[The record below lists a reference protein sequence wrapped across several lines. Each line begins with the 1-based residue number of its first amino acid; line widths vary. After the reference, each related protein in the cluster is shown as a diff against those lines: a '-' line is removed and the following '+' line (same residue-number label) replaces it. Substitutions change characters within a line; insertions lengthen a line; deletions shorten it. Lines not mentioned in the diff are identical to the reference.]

1 MRCRMFSLLTACV
14 SLVISGSI
22 SFAADQKIEFNRDVR
37 PILSNNCYLCHGPDP
52 KHREGGLRLDQ
63 REGATTKLESGH
75 TGIVPNDASTSEV
88 IRRILSQNP
97 DEQMPPKSS
106 GKSLTKAEINTLKQW
121 IAEGAEY
128 QGHWAFLAPVRRDP
142 PATRFGTHVR
152 NDIDNFILARL
163 EAAGLEPSPEADK
176 VALIRRVTLDLTG
189 LPPSPSDVDIFLADK
204 SPEAYE
210 RAVDRLLMSPR
221 YGEHQGRIW
230 LDAARYGDTHGLHL
244 DNERSLWPYRE
255 WVINAINSNK
265 PFNQFT
271 IEQLAGD
278 LIPNATT
285 DQKVA
290 SGFNRCNVT
299 TSEGGSINDEV
310 LVRYAVDRTE
320 ALSTVWMGLTLNC
333 CVCHSHKFDPIS
345 QKEFYSLYSY
355 FYSMADAAM
364 DGNALLPPPILK
376 LPRDS
381 DTAKIKELDGLIAAT
396 NQEIA
401 SELAKVQYVDPLEG
415 MDPPADALT
424 VVKQELVWIDD
435 ALPPG
440 ANAQGDTPWK
450 FVSKGEGPVLSGE
463 KASTRT
469 ATALSQHFF
478 TGANPGLKIGDG
490 DILFAYVFIDPANPP
505 KSVMLQ
511 FNDGAWEH
519 RVNWGDANAIPFG
532 ALNTPAKRQMGDLP
546 KAGEWV
552 RLEVNAQHVGLAPG
566 ATLNG
571 WAFTQFGGTCYW
583 DRAGIVT
590 RATPVQTEFTSQIA
604 WEQSELPTPKKEL
617 PGPVQEAIK
626 LERAKRSPDQQK
638 LLRNYFIENV
648 NTTTRPVYAALRA
661 KLADYDK
668 QKKDIDA
675 AIPATMISGDLP
687 QPRDAFVLIRGAYDK
702 KGDKV
707 ERGVPSILPPLPEG
721 VPNNRLGLAQW
732 LVAPNHPLTSRV
744 IVNRYWQQFFGTG
757 IVKTAEDFGA
767 QGVWPTHP
775 ELLDWLATEF
785 IRTGWD
791 VKRMHKLM
799 VMSGT
804 YRQSSKVSPALLA
817 KDPDNQLLARGPR
830 FRLDAEVIRDSV
842 LAISG
847 LLVEREG
854 GKSVKPYQPEGIW
867 EAVAFVGSNTREF
880 RQDSG
885 ENLYRRSLYTFW
897 KRTSPP
903 PLLATFDAPSREN
916 CTVRRPRTNTPLQAL
931 ALMNDKQ
938 YVEAARKLAAR
949 IMKEGGATPQERLT
963 YGFRLATAR
972 GPSAGELDV
981 LQRTLQ
987 KQLQAF
993 TADKAA
999 ADKLLS
1005 YGDSPKVTD
1014 LDPSEHAA
1022 WTMIANLLINLD
1034 ETITK

>member
-1 MRCRMFSLLTACV
+1 MQRWLCSFLFATVTLLPLCSNTH
-14 SLVISGSI
+14 G
-22 SFAADQKIEFNRDVR
+22 ADRKIEFNRDIR

-63 REGATTKLESGH
+63 RDGAMAKLESGH
-75 TGIVPNDASTSEV
+75 AGIVPNDLSASELV
-88 IRRILSQNP
+88 KRITSQNP
-97 DEQMPPKSS
+97 DEQMPPKAS
-106 GKSLTKAEINTLKQW
+106 GKSLTAAEINTLKQW

-128 QGHWAFLAPVRRDP
+128 QGHWAFIAPVRRDP
-142 PATRFGTHVR
+142 PSTKFTAHAR
-152 NDIDNFILARL
+152 NEIDNFILARL
-163 EAAGLEPSPEADK
+163 ELAGLSPSNEADK
-176 VALIRRVTLDLTG
+176 VSLLRRVTLDLTG
-189 LPPSPSDVDIFLADK
+189 LPPSLSEIDSFLADT

-210 RAVDRLLMSPR
+210 RVVDRLLMSPR

-255 WVINAINSNK
+255 WVINAINANK
-265 PFNQFT
+265 PFDQFT

-299 TSEGGSINDEV
+299 TSEGGSIDAEV

-320 ALSTVWMGLTLNC
+320 ALSTVWLGLTLNC

-364 DGNALLPPPILK
+364 DGNGLLPPPVLK
-376 LPRDS
+376 LPRES
-381 DTAKIKELDGLIAAT
+381 DTSKIKELDAQIAAT
-396 NQEIA
+396 NQQIA
-401 SELAKVQYVDPLEG
+401 AELMKIQYVDPLVGAEL
-415 MDPPADALT
+415 PADALT
-424 VVKQELVWIDD
+424 VLKSELVWFDD
-435 ALPPG
+435 DLPSG
-440 ANAQGDTPWK
+440 AQQQGNTPWK
-450 FVSKGEGPVLSGE
+450 FNTKTEGPVYSGE

-469 ATALSQHFF
+469 ADGLSQHFF
-478 TGANPGLKIGDG
+478 TGANPGLKIGEG
-490 DILFAYVFIDPANPP
+490 DILFAYVYLDPANPP
-505 KSVMLQ
+505 KSIMLQ
-511 FNDGAWEH
+511 FNDGQWEH
-519 RVNWGDANAIPFG
+519 RMNWGDQNAIGFG
-532 ALNTPAKRQMGDLP
+532 ALNTPAKRQAGPLP

-552 RLEVNAQHVGLAPG
+552 RLEVNAQDVGLKAG
-566 ATLNG
+566 SMLNG

-590 RATPVQTEFTSQIA
+590 RATPLPTEFTSQIA
-604 WEQSELPTPKKEL
+604 WEQSELPTPRKEL
-617 PGPVQEAIK
+617 PGPIQELIK
-626 LERAKRSPDQQK
+626 LEPAKRNPDQQK
-638 LLRNYFIENV
+638 QLQNYFLENV
-648 NTTTRPVYAALRA
+648 NTPTKATFAVLRA
-661 KLADYDK
+661 NIAEYDK
-668 QKKDIDA
+668 QKKDVDA

-687 QPRDAFVLIRGAYDK
+687 QPREAFVLIRGAYDK
-702 KGDKV
+702 KGEKV

-721 VPNNRLGLAQW
+721 ASNNRLGLAQW
-732 LVAPNHPLTSRV
+732 LTAPNHPLTARV
-744 IVNRYWQQFFGTG
+744 IVNRYWQQFFGAG

-775 ELLDWLATEF
+775 ELLDWLSTEF

-791 VKRMHKLM
+791 VKGMHKLM

-804 YRQSSKVSPALLA
+804 YRQSSRVSPETLA
-817 KDPDNQLLARGPR
+817 RDPENQLLARGPR

-842 LAISG
+842 LSISG

-880 RQDSG
+880 KQDSG
-885 ENLYRRSLYTFW
+885 ESLYRRSLYTFW

-938 YVEAARKLAAR
+938 YVEAARKLATR
-949 IMKEGGATPQERLT
+949 MMKEGGATPQERLT

-972 GPSAGELDV
+972 TPSSKELDV

-987 KQLQAF
+987 KHQQVF
-993 TADKAA
+993 TSDKAA
-999 ADKLLS
+999 ADKLLA
-1005 YGDSPKVTD
+1005 YGDSPKATD
-1014 LDPSEHAA
+1014 LDSSEHAA
-1022 WTMIANLLINLD
+1022 WTMVANLLINLD

>member
-1 MRCRMFSLLTACV
+1 MFPLGLAIVGMLSLNSVAR
-14 SLVISGSI
+14 S
-22 SFAADQKIEFNRDVR
+22 ADHKIEFNRDVR
-37 PILSNNCYLCHGPDP
+37 PILSNNCVLCHGPDP
-52 KHREGGLRLDQ
+52 KTLEGGLRLDQ
-63 REGATTKLESGH
+63 RDGAIAKLESGH
-75 TGIVPNDASTSEV
+75 VAIVPGDVAASELV
-88 IRRILSQNP
+88 KRILSQNP

-106 GKSLTKAEINTLKQW
+106 GKSLTTAEINILKQW

-142 PATRFGTHVR
+142 PTTKFESSVR
-152 NDIDNFILARL
+152 NNIDRFILARL
-163 EAAGLEPSPEADK
+163 ETAGLAPSAEADK
-176 VALIRRVTLDLTG
+176 IALLRRVTLDLTG
-189 LPPSPSDVDIFLADK
+189 LPPTPSEVDLFLADMA
-204 SPEAYE
+204 PDAYE
-210 RAVDRLLMSPR
+210 RVVDRLLMSHR

-255 WVINAINSNK
+255 WVINAINANK
-265 PFNQFT
+265 PFDQFT

-278 LIPNATT
+278 LIPDATT

-320 ALSTVWMGLTLNC
+320 ALSTVWLGLTMNC

-381 DTAKIKELDGLIAAT
+381 DSARLKELDGQIATTTQQIAT
-396 NQEIA
+396 
-401 SELAKVQYVDPLEG
+401 ELAKVQYVDPLEG
-415 MDPPADALT
+415 TDPPADALT
-424 VVKQELVWIDD
+424 VLRQELVWIDD
-435 ALPPG
+435 DLPAG
-440 ANAQGDTPWK
+440 AQPQGDSPWK
-450 FVSKGEGPVLSGE
+450 FVTKGEGPVYSGD
-463 KASTRT
+463 KSSTRT

-478 TGANPGLKIGDG
+478 TGANPGLKIGEG
-490 DILFAYVFIDPANPP
+490 DVLFAYVYLDPANLP
-505 KSVMLQ
+505 KSIMLQ
-511 FNDGAWEH
+511 FNDGQWEH
-519 RVNWGDANAIPFG
+519 RSNWGDQNAIPFG
-532 ALNTPAKRQMGDLP
+532 ALNTPAKRHAGDLP

-552 RLEVNAQHVGLAPG
+552 RLEVNAQDVGLKPG
-566 ATLNG
+566 STLNG

-590 RATPVQTEFTSQIA
+590 ASTPVQTEFDSQVA
-604 WEQSELPTPKKEL
+604 WEQSELPTPRKEL
-617 PGPVQEAIK
+617 PANIQEAIK
-626 LERAKRSPDQQK
+626 VERAKRNPDQQK
-638 LLRNYFIENV
+638 QLREYFVAHINPGTKAPFE
-648 NTTTRPVYAALRA
+648 ALR
-661 KLADYDK
+661 KQLAEYQK
-668 QKKDIDA
+668 QKTDVDA

-687 QPRDAFVLIRGAYDK
+687 QPREAFVLIRGAYDK

-721 VPNNRLGLAQW
+721 VPNNRLGLAKW
-732 LVAPNHPLTSRV
+732 LVAPNHPLTARV

-757 IVKTAEDFGA
+757 LVKTAEDFGA

-775 ELLDWLATEF
+775 ELLDWLSTEF
-785 IRTGWD
+785 IQTGWD

-804 YRQSSKVSPALLA
+804 YRQSSKVTPELLA
-817 KDPDNQLLARGPR
+817 KDPENQLLARGPR
-830 FRLDAEVIRDSV
+830 FRVDAEVIRDSV

-847 LLVEREG
+847 LLVERAG
-854 GKSVKPYQPEGIW
+854 GKSVKPYQPEGVW

-880 RQDSG
+880 KQDSG
-885 ENLYRRSLYTFW
+885 ESLYRRSMYTFW

-938 YVEAARKLAAR
+938 YVESARKLAAR
-949 IMKEGGATPQERLT
+949 MMKEGGTTSQERLT

-972 GPSAGELDV
+972 IPTAKEMQV
-981 LQRTLQ
+981 LQRTLETH
-987 KQLQAF
+987 LQTF
-993 TADKAA
+993 A
-999 ADKLLS
+999 ADKPAAEKLLA
-1005 YGDSPKVTD
+1005 YGDSPKATD
-1014 LDPSEHAA
+1014 LEPGEHAA